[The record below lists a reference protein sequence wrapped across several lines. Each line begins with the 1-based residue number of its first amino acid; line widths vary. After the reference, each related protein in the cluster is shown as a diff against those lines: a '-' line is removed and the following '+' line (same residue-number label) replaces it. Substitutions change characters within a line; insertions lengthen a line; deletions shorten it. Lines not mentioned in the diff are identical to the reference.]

1 MFRHGGT
8 SERDVGA
15 PLMPF
20 NAFATHR
27 PSCKAYHKR
36 NSNPWLTMASDSR
49 RATDECAVPPLD
61 IGVGAIQLSPYR
73 AGIAGQC
80 YTRLLTFP
88 AFPSCSCSLPF
99 RESGKM
105 GRLEVIC
112 LELRPPRVAIRS
124 VRTTAHTFTAPGS
137 PLDGQPQFYLCDI

>member
-36 NSNPWLTMASDSR
+36 NANPWLTMASDSR

-73 AGIAGQC
+73 AGIAGQ
-80 YTRLLTFP
+80 
-88 AFPSCSCSLPF
+88 
-99 RESGKM
+99 G
-105 GRLEVIC
+105 
-112 LELRPPRVAIRS
+112 
-124 VRTTAHTFTAPGS
+124 
-137 PLDGQPQFYLCDI
+137 